1 MKLSLRWV
9 AFVCVTALAV
19 SLPVTAADTRAEI
32 ARKLE
37 IRVEDVRPGP
47 VPGLFEV
54 SSGAEIAYVSTDGRF
69 YIHGDVFDLDTRENL
84 TDRRRTGIRAG
95 LLAAFPDADAVVFG
109 PADAKYTIDVF
120 TDVDCSYCRKL
131 HSEIAEINRRGLRV
145 RYLMYPRSGPGTDSW
160 RKAEAVLC
168 AKDRRDALTRAKRG
182 EALPKPGCKSDAV
195 KRSFALGQDVGISG
209 TPGILTDSGVLIAG
223 YLPAEAL
230 AERVKRLEAGARPDA
245 TPKSRP
251 AVD

>member
-1 MKLSLRWV
+1 MKFSLRW
-9 AFVCVTALAV
+9 AALVCATGLAWP
-19 SLPVTAADTRAEI
+19 LAATAADTRAEI
-32 ARKLE
+32 ARKLD

-54 SSGAEIAYVSTDGRF
+54 SSGAEVAYVSTDGRF
-69 YIHGDVFDLDTRENL
+69 YIQGDVYDLDSRENL
-84 TDRRRTGIRAG
+84 TERRRTGVRAS
-95 LLAAFPDADAVVFG
+95 LLAAFPDEDTVVFG
-109 PADAKYTIDVF
+109 PADAKHTVDVF
-120 TDVDCSYCRKL
+120 TDIDCGYCRRL

-182 EALPKPGCKSDAV
+182 ETLPKPACKTDAV
-195 KRSFALGQDVGISG
+195 KRSFELGREVGISG
-209 TPGILTDSGVLIAG
+209 TPGILTDSGELIAG

-230 AERVKRLEAGARPDA
+230 AERVRQLKTAARPA
-245 TPKSRP
+245 TTSKSR
-251 AVD
+251 

>member
-1 MKLSLRWV
+1 MKLSLGW
-9 AFVCVTALAV
+9 AALVCATGLAV
-19 SLPVTAADTRAEI
+19 PPPAMAADTRAEI
-32 ARKLE
+32 ARKLD
-37 IRVEDVRPGP
+37 IRLEDVRPGP

-84 TDRRRTGIRAG
+84 TDRRRTAIRAA

-131 HSEIAEINRRGLRV
+131 HSEIAEINRLGVRV
-145 RYLMYPRSGPGTDSW
+145 RYLMYPRSGPGTESW

-182 EALPKPGCKSDAV
+182 ESLPKPGCRTDAV

-209 TPGILTDSGVLIAG
+209 TPGILTDSGDLIAG

-230 AERVKRLEAGARPDA
+230 ADRVKRLEAAARSG
-245 TPKSRP
+245 TTSKGR
-251 AVD
+251 